1 MTLKTDLSRSP
12 YFDDYLVNKNFYRVL
27 YRPGVAV
34 QARELNQ
41 MQSILQDQ
49 ISKFGRHVFKDGSVV
64 EGCAFSFDPKY
75 AYLKIQDNYANGT
88 AFTIADFNG
97 KKVYN
102 DNGLEALIVNT
113 VSGFESQNPDLNT
126 LYIKYNNSATYP
138 NGAVQSVFGANEN
151 LVIATTA
158 NVMVGNVTTASVA
171 NTTGYGYAF
180 TTTEGVTFHKGF
192 FIRVKPQTLVVSKYN
207 NVPNEVS
214 VGFFTNELLVTPN
227 EDTSLVDNAAGS
239 PNYKAPGAHRL
250 KLDVDLVVRPIGYSS
265 NTEPFF
271 SLVDFKAGKPI
282 SIKSDPQYA
291 ALGKEMA
298 RRTYEESG
306 NYVVEPFILS
316 AEEKDPG
323 DAERA
328 TKLNIAVSKGLGYIE
343 GFRVEFINSNLVDI
357 RKGVDYNTIES
368 QIVGANFGYYVNV
381 KEVAGEFNSDGISIV
396 ELHSTAKTALTSR
409 TWLSTTVN
417 DSTKIGTAYVRGASY
432 YNRIPGTPDS
442 GYKLYLFNINMNPG
456 QSFSSVRSIA
466 YKTSGTLYGIA
477 DVITEIDGTAKIQ
490 EPVNATMVYPFG
502 QKAIKADG
510 FDSVAF
516 TYRNKSTGQFQAA
529 NGTMTITLASPIG
542 TGNETNPYSGTISD
556 GEDAD
561 FIIIATSNTTSSK
574 TGTVTV
580 TGSNTIVVGS
590 ATSFASD
597 YAVGD
602 YIAVNGTNVRR
613 ITAIANNTYLT
624 VDANLSAAAANTHAK
639 QFYAGMQIPFV
650 GRTNRSIT
658 ATSSVLTF
666 NLNDTLSAP
675 LQAIVYHNI
684 RRSSTKAIGKV
695 INKNRYVKINC
706 ANNVG
711 GANGPWSLG
720 LPDVHKIRAVY
731 VGSNNVYSNSGANY
745 ATSFSLDNG
754 QRDSHYDIAR
764 LAINSTS
771 PIRLTSTSTIL
782 VELDHFTYDQ
792 SQGVGFFTANSY
804 PIDDVNTSNTSAIT
818 TQEIPLFTSS
828 ITGSTYDLRDSVDF
842 RPFASNTAVSSATVA
857 GATVNPSSVLSFSI
871 LPSGSYL
878 PAPDKQFETDLQYYL
893 PRRDRISISTS
904 GEIIVTEGIASEA
917 PVVPLEKP
925 GMMSLGTVDVSPY
938 PSLSP
943 VEARVANRF
952 DYAVTAK
959 IGQNRRWTM
968 RDINVLS
975 NRIDNLEYYT
985 SLSLLE
991 KSASDLLVRSDA
1003 TGQNRFKNGFLVDS
1017 FAGHDIGN
1025 TRHPKYYI
1033 SIDSVKTEMRP
1044 GFAQYRLEM
1053 TYDPDESVGVTK
1065 RGDLILLE
1073 HTDVAYQNQ
1082 PYASKFRNCI
1092 EGNIYQWKGNIEL
1105 TPSGS
1110 TEPDLTY
1117 SPTVI
1122 NDLDLASNWINLDN
1136 AWGTQWGNWNTLSSQ
1151 TTTATA
1157 GNIYTLSDVT
1167 NDNGS
1172 RDITYLT
1179 NQVTT
1184 TTTTQHRSGIDLSTY
1199 TTSNQYD
1206 LGTFVTDVS
1215 ILPYI
1220 KSIAIRFYAS
1230 GLKPNT
1236 RVYAY
1241 FDEIPVSAWVSQT
1254 DSSYNNPAAW
1264 GTQIVTDS
1272 FGRAFGYFVIPPN
1285 TFKSQELVFKL
1296 TDIDD
1301 LTIGRD
1307 AATTEATGTFYGS
1320 NISIAKGNSVLRTRE
1335 AVLNYSEVRDYQTI
1349 TDIDRTVTTTRQHI
1363 APPPPPPNHGYDSCG
1378 CGSIICTKLYEMG
1391 LMDENIYKADEAF
1404 GYVLRETDPEVYEG
1418 YLEWARHVVRW
1429 LDGDTPDL
1437 MFWIRDPEKRRE
1449 VEHRLTTKITYT
1461 IATPWAEHMAYLMG
1475 YSEKDNLAGKIIMKI
1490 GKPISRLVKKM
1501 GKKERLGSKF
1511 SSYSMVALFVVL
1523 YYISKAFGGKRDFPL
1538 ATDK

>member
-12 YFDDYLVNKNFYRVL
+12 YFDDYQVSKNFYRVL

-34 QARELNQ
+34 QTRELNQ

-75 AYLKIQDNYANGT
+75 AYVKIKDNYANGT
-88 AFTIADFNG
+88 AFTIADFVG

-102 DNGLEALIVNT
+102 ANGLEALIVNA
-113 VSGFESQNPDLNT
+113 VPGFESQDPDLNT

-138 NGAVQSVFGANEN
+138 NGAVQSMFGTNEN

-158 NVMVGNVTTASVA
+158 NVSVGNVTSSAVA
-171 NTTGYGYAF
+171 NSTGYGYSF
-180 TTTEGVTFHKGF
+180 TTTEGVTFHKGV

-207 NVPNEVS
+207 NSPNGVS

-227 EDTSLVDNAAGS
+227 EDTSLVDNAAGA

-282 SIKSDPQYA
+282 SIKNDPQYA
-291 ALGKEMA
+291 ALGNEMA

-306 NYVVEPFILS
+306 NYVVEPFVIS

-323 DAERA
+323 DVNRA

-343 GFRVEFINSNLVDI
+343 GFRVEYINANLVDI
-357 RKGVDYNTIES
+357 RKGIDYNTVQS
-368 QIVGANFGYYVNV
+368 QIVGTNFGYYVNA
-381 KEVAGEFNSDGISIV
+381 KEFVGEFNSDTIAQV
-396 ELHSTAKTALTSR
+396 ELHSAAKTALTSR
-409 TWLSTTVN
+409 TWLSTSVGS
-417 DSTKIGTAYVRGASY
+417 STKIGTAYVRGSA
-432 YNRIPGTPDS
+432 YNTGIPGTPDAT
-442 GYKLYLFNINMNPG
+442 YKIYLFNITMNPG

-466 YKTSGTLYGIA
+466 YKSGATLYGVA
-477 DVITEIDGTAKIQ
+477 DIVTELDGSAKIQ
-490 EPVNATMVYPFG
+490 EPINATMVYPFG
-502 QKAIKADG
+502 QRAIKSNG
-510 FDSVAF
+510 FNNVAF

-529 NGTMTITLASPIG
+529 NGTMTITLASPVG
-542 TGNETNPYSGTISD
+542 TGNETNPYSGTLSD

-580 TGSNTIVVGS
+580 TGTNNIVVGS
-590 ATSFASD
+590 ATAFASD
-597 YAVGD
+597 YAIGD
-602 YIAVNGTNVRR
+602 YINVGGSNVRR
-613 ITAIANNTYLT
+613 VTAIANNTYLT
-624 VDANLSAAAANTHAK
+624 VDANLSAASANTHAK
-639 QFYAGMQIPFV
+639 QFYAGMEVPFV

-658 ATSSVLTF
+658 ATGSVLTF
-666 NLNDTLSAP
+666 NLIDTLASP
-675 LQAIVYHNI
+675 LQATVYHNV

-695 INKNRYVKINC
+695 INKNRFVKIDC
-706 ANNVG
+706 SNNAG
-711 GANGPWSLG
+711 GSAGPWNLG
-720 LPDVHKIRAVY
+720 LPDVLKIRSVY
-731 VGSNNVYSNSGANY
+731 IGSNSIYSNTGTNY
-745 ATSFSLDNG
+745 VDSFVVDNG
-754 QRDSHYDIAR
+754 QRDSHYDLAR
-764 LAINSTS
+764 ISIRSNASV
-771 PIRLTSTSTIL
+771 RLTSSSTIL

-828 ITGSTYDLRDSVDF
+828 ITGGTFDLRDCVDF
-842 RPFASNTAVSSATVA
+842 RPFASNTAASATTV
-857 GATVNPSSVLSFSI
+857 GAATINPAAVLSFNI

-878 PAPDKQFETDLQYYL
+878 PAPDNQFETDLQYYL
-893 PRRDRISISTS
+893 PRKDRISISTS
-904 GEIIVTEGIASEA
+904 GELIVSEGIAAET
-917 PVVPLEKP
+917 PRVPLEKP
-925 GMMSLGTVDVSPY
+925 GMMSLGVVDVAPY

-943 VEARVANRF
+943 IEARSSNRF
-952 DYAVTAK
+952 DYTVTAK

-968 RDINVLS
+968 RDINILS

-991 KSASDLLVRSDA
+991 KSASDLLVRSDT

-1053 TYDPDESVGVTK
+1053 TFDPEESTGVTK
-1065 RGDLILLE
+1065 RGDLVLLN
-1073 HTDVAYQNQ
+1073 HVDVAYQNQ
-1082 PYASKFRNCI
+1082 PYASKYRNCI
-1092 EGNIYQWKGNIEL
+1092 EGNIYQWKGNIDL

-1117 SPTVI
+1117 SPAVI
-1122 NDLDLASNWINLDN
+1122 NNLDLASNWLNLDN

-1151 TTTATA
+1151 TTTAL
-1157 GNIYTLSDVT
+1157 GNNIYTLSDVT
-1167 NDNGS
+1167 NEDGS
-1172 RDITYLT
+1172 RDLTYLT

-1184 TTTTQHRSGIDLSTY
+1184 TTTRQQRSGIDLSTY
-1199 TTSNQYD
+1199 TTQNQYN

-1215 ILPYI
+1215 LLPYI
-1220 KSIAIRFYAS
+1220 KSIAIKFAAV

-1236 RVYAY
+1236 KVYAY
-1241 FDEIPVSAWVSQT
+1241 FDDVPVSGWVSQT
-1254 DSSYNNPAAW
+1254 DSSYANPVPW
-1264 GTQIVTDS
+1264 GTQIVTDAY
-1272 FGRAFGYFVIPPN
+1272 GRAFGYFVIPPN
-1285 TFKSQELVFKL
+1285 TFKSQELIFKL
-1296 TDIDD
+1296 TDIND

-1320 NISIAKGNSVLRTRE
+1320 NISIAKGSSVLRTRE
-1335 AVLNYSEVRDYQTI
+1335 AVVNYSEVRDFQTI
-1349 TDIDRTVTTTRQHI
+1349 TDVDRTVTTTRQYI
-1363 APPPPPPNHGYDSCG
+1363 PAPPPPPQQYHGCG

-1404 GYVLRETDPEVYEG
+1404 GHFLRETDPEVYEG
-1418 YLEWARHVVRW
+1418 YLAWAQNVVRW
-1429 LDGDTPDL
+1429 LDGDTPDV

-1449 VEHRLTTKITYT
+1449 VEQYLTTKITYT

-1475 YSEKDNLAGKIIMKI
+1475 YREKDNLAGKIIMGI
-1490 GKPISRLVKKM
+1490 GKPISRLVNKLI
-1501 GKKERLGSKF
+1501 KKESLDSKV
-1511 SSYSMVALFVVL
+1511 SSYSMIALFILL
-1523 YYISKAFGGKRDFPL
+1523 YYISKTFGGNRNLSPITNK
-1538 ATDK
+1538 